1 MMLVLTVAPV
11 LSGSQLVWASAFLAA
26 LVNLKRMQAF

>member
-11 LSGSQLVWASAFLAA
+11 LSKSQVTWAPASLAA
-26 LVNLKRMQAF
+26 LVKLNAMQAL